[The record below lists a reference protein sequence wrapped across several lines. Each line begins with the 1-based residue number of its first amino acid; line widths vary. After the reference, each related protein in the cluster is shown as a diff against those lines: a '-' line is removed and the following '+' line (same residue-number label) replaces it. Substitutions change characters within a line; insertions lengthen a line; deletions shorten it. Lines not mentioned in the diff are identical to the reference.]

1 MGEYR
6 YSGRIQ
12 ALEILCMRLK
22 SRAGVYPTVTF
33 WDVQYTQLYPRH
45 AGLKILSVWEA
56 PPEALSGPVLS
67 GCLERCRRES
77 GQTAWEGLIQTGARL
92 YLHRMSDGKTRLVA
106 AWRCAGSSRG
116 NSAIGKTATPIG
128 TLIFTITW
136 RLWIRRS
143 FDPWERT
150 NGRRLQTPGRWLS
163 SKISTGHEED
173 A

>member
-12 ALEILCMRLK
+12 ALVEDLCVEEILCMRLK

-67 GCLERCRRES
+67 GWLERCRRES

-106 AWRCAGSSRG
+106 AGG
-116 NSAIGKTATPIG
+116 
-128 TLIFTITW
+128 LEV
-136 RLWIRRS
+136 RREQPRE
-143 FDPWERT
+143 FRYWE
-150 NGRRLQTPGRWLS
+150 NGYTYR
-163 SKISTGHEED
+163 D
-173 A
+173 AYLYYNVASVD

>member
-12 ALEILCMRLK
+12 ALVEDLCVEEILCMRLK

-92 YLHRMSDGKTRLVA
+92 YLPDERRENAAGGGGRPGGAPGAAAGIPLLGKRLHLS
-106 AWRCAGSSRG
+106 G
-116 NSAIGKTATPIG
+116 
-128 TLIFTITW
+128 
-136 RLWIRRS
+136 RLS
-143 FDPWERT
+143 
-150 NGRRLQTPGRWLS
+150 LL
-163 SKISTGHEED
+163 
-173 A
+173 